1 MIYCIIAME
10 KNNLKVRVPRLHV
23 QFYCQ
28 LPGWLR
34 ANCSGS
40 LNLFAK
46 LNIESLTFFLFLLLY
61 ISSSSFLGVR
71 GFLFFLKTYSGSTVN
86 HNLIMNISNQL
97 LLLNIQINDNSTC
110 VCWFATFS

>member
-1 MIYCIIAME
+1 ME

-46 LNIESLTFFLFLLLY
+46 LNIESLTFFFVSASVHFFFQFLRCEG
-61 ISSSSFLGVR
+61 IFI
-71 GFLFFLKTYSGSTVN
+71 FLKD
-86 HNLIMNISNQL
+86 IFWI
-97 LLLNIQINDNSTC
+97 DC
-110 VCWFATFS
+110 